1 MNGGCGMSDIPCIY
15 DISLI
20 NEEDKLKEDILN
32 GKAFDILL
40 ILLSGSKTVKEISKE
55 LNVPSFSIQLYIQ
68 RLIEANLIKITDKK
82 IIEGKLEKTYNLAS
96 TDVEILNYLKDNCK
110 DNDGKENAEL
120 SAQHFASLTRD
131 IIININK
138 YSDKPHKIKAFF
150 IKADEEKMAEFK
162 KELDE
167 LFIKYQSLENLESSD
182 TYGFI
187 SILAPYKLGD

>member
-1 MNGGCGMSDIPCIY
+1 MNDIPCIY
-15 DISLI
+15 DIYLI

-40 ILLSGSKTVKEISKE
+40 ILLSGSKTIREISKE
-55 LNVPSFSIQLYIQ
+55 LKLPSFSVQLYVQ

-82 IIEGKLEKTYNLAS
+82 IVEGKLEKTYSLVS
-96 TDVEILNYLKDNCK
+96 TDIEILNYLKDNCK
-110 DNDGKENAEL
+110 DENGKDNAEL

-131 IIININK
+131 IIRNIDK
-138 YSDKPHKIKAFF
+138 YNDKPHKIKAFF
-150 IKADEEKMAEFK
+150 IKADEEKMVGFK

-167 LFIKYQSLENLESSD
+167 LFTKYQTLENSESSD

-187 SILAPYKLGD
+187 SVLAPYKLGD